1 MRLPPH
7 YVQGNV
13 CWMRDGSVWAVWN
26 VTPASYPLM
35 SEAEK
40 TDFQWGVRTGLVGL
54 PEESLLFSVC
64 APLTPD
70 AVVAA
75 MATSA
80 DPYEH
85 PAWGDT
91 LDVSRAALDG
101 TQTWERRFYLA
112 VALPRPSV
120 ADDLRHRVT
129 AGVEALSH
137 HPVPRPSPEDRRKR
151 RQQAEDAA
159 NRIGLHMR
167 PCDAGEIRWLYAR
180 AYRRGIVDVPLD
192 ATWNAPMVER
202 PMLEA
207 VDGAV
212 VHEGGDRKDRGR
224 PKLHRYLR
232 IETEAGTGY
241 QALLALAEMPHRFTF
256 PGPQSEWLLKA
267 DQMPYPVDWAAR
279 VGTVSNAIARMKART
294 KAKQMSAQFEE
305 QEDEIE
311 RAGIPPELEEA
322 VQDLQDQR
330 QSLQD
335 NPSDP
340 ELIVTTIY
348 AVYDSN
354 LAEVE
359 RRAATLSETLSRN
372 QFGLA
377 RPSGGQ
383 WGLFAAMLPGSRES
397 QVVRDYRQHLLPDD
411 LAMGA
416 PFASSDVGDATGLL
430 WGDNASAGTLRPVLW
445 NPAAGF
451 EAGGGGSV
459 AFVGALGSGKSASMK
474 LGMAGVIAQGGQGIV
489 FDRTS
494 TGEWRRF
501 ARCLPCVVS
510 DVLLTADAP
519 LSIDPC
525 RVLVPSDGDDEE
537 WAKTV
542 RGLAQTY
549 ALGFCAVVT
558 GCDPRGME
566 GIALSEAVS
575 AVFATPAPSMPAV
588 LALLQAKGERD
599 MDASN
604 AARKLEAF
612 ARSPLGGLVFDLSR
626 PPMNLH
632 ADFIAMSS
640 PDLRFPTRDQLAHPD
655 RMMPDQVQAQAIMHL
670 VGGVEHAF
678 TIADPGRLAVSL
690 KDEGWSWTG
699 WPEGEAAV
707 LLLMRDGRK
716 RHAAVWFGSPHPVDV
731 GALASFITTWF
742 VFGLVDGGKDMLGDA
757 VGPALAVLGMD
768 DTRANRMLLSH
779 EIMRSEDPDKDPAP
793 AEVIMRDLR
802 GRRGRVHI
810 YPPLTAELA
819 LAIETNPLRLAR
831 LETARVETNGHLVRS
846 GER

>member
-7 YVQGNV
+7 YIQANV

-54 PEESLLFSVC
+54 PEESLLLSVC

-120 ADDLRHRVT
+120 ADDLRRRAT
-129 AGVEALSH
+129 TTVEALSRQ
-137 HPVPRPSPEDRRKR
+137 PYPRPSPKDRRQR

-159 NRIGLHMR
+159 NRIGFGMR

-192 ATWNAPMVER
+192 GTWQVPTVER

-212 VHEGGDRKDRGR
+212 FYEGGKHRGPDRDKNP
-224 PKLHRYLR
+224 PKLHRYAR
-232 IETEAGTGY
+232 IDNEAGTGY

-256 PGPQSEWLLKA
+256 PGPQSEWLLRA
-267 DQMPYPVDWAAR
+267 DQMPFPVDWAVR
-279 VGTVSNAIARMKART
+279 VGTVSNAVARMKART
-294 KAKQMSAQFEE
+294 KAKQMSAQFDE

-322 VQDLQDQR
+322 VMDLQEQR
-330 QSLQD
+330 ARLQD

-340 ELIVTTIY
+340 ELIVTTVY
-348 AVYDSN
+348 AVYGDN
-354 LAEVE
+354 LMEVE
-359 RRAATLSETLSRN
+359 RRAGTLSETLARN

-416 PFASSDVGDATGLL
+416 PFASSDVGDSTGLL

-451 EAGGGGSV
+451 EAGGSGSAAFIGG
-459 AFVGALGSGKSASMK
+459 LGGGKSASMK
-474 LGMAGVIAQGGQGIV
+474 LGIAGVIAQGGQGIV

-494 TGEWRRF
+494 MGEWRRF
-501 ARCLPCVVS
+501 AKALPCDVA

-519 LSIDPC
+519 LSIDPF
-525 RVLVPSDGDDEE
+525 RVLDDVKV
-537 WAKTV
+537 A
-542 RGLAQTY
+542 ATY
-549 ALGFCAVVT
+549 ALGFCMVAT

-566 GIALSEAVS
+566 SIAISEVVTAVRDS
-575 AVFATPAPSMPAV
+575 DSPSCAAV
-588 LALLQAKGERD
+588 LERLKALGGTDA
-599 MDASN
+599 DAST
-604 AARKLEAF
+604 AARKLDAF
-612 ARSPLGGLVFDLSR
+612 ARSPLGGLVFDPSR

-632 ADFIAMSS
+632 ADFIVMSS
-640 PDLRFPTRDQLAHPD
+640 PDLRFPTRDQLAHPE
-655 RMMPDQVQAQAIMHL
+655 RMMPDQIQAQAIMHL
-670 VGGVEHAF
+670 VAGVEHAF
-678 TIADPGRLAVSL
+678 TIADPSRLAVSL
-690 KDEGWSWTG
+690 KDEGWAWTG

-716 RHAAVWFGSPHPVDV
+716 RYAAVWFGSQHPDDV
-731 GALASFITTWF
+731 GELASFITTRF
-742 VFGLVDGGKDMLGDA
+742 VYGLVDDGKDSRGDA
-757 VGPALAVLGMD
+757 VGPALAFLGMD
-768 DTRANRMLLSH
+768 DTRANRNLLSH
-779 EIMRSEDPDKDPAP
+779 DIMRSEDLDKDPEP
-793 AEVIMRDLR
+793 AQVIMRDIR
-802 GRRGRVHI
+802 GRRGRIHI

-819 LAIETNPLRLAR
+819 LAVETNPIRLAR
-831 LETARVETNGHLVRS
+831 LEAARVETNGHLIRT

>member
-1 MRLPPH
+1 MRLPPG
-7 YVQGNV
+7 YIQGNV
-13 CWMRDGSVWAVWN
+13 AWLRDSTVWPVWN

-35 SEAEK
+35 SEAEQL
-40 TDFQWGVRTGLVGL
+40 DFQWSVRTGLVGL

-137 HPVPRPSPEDRRKR
+137 HPVPRPSPKDRRKR

-192 ATWNAPMVER
+192 ATWNAPTVER

-212 VHEGGDRKDRGR
+212 VHEGGDRKDKGR

-232 IETEAGTGY
+232 IETETGTGY
-241 QALLALAEMPHRFTF
+241 QALLALAEMPHRFTY

-267 DQMPYPVDWAAR
+267 DQMPYPVDWAIR
-279 VGTVSNAIARMKART
+279 VGTVSNAIARLRART
-294 KAKQMSAQFEE
+294 KAKQISAQFDE
-305 QEDEIE
+305 QEDEISQL
-311 RAGIPPELEEA
+311 GIPPELEEA
-322 VQDLQDQR
+322 VMDLQEQR

-348 AVYDSN
+348 AVYDKD

-359 RRAATLSETLSRN
+359 RRAATLSETLARN

-377 RPSGGQ
+377 RPTGGQ

-474 LGMAGVIAQGGQGIV
+474 SGIAGVTAQGGQGIV
-489 FDRTS
+489 FDRTT

-501 ARCLPCVVS
+501 ARALPCVVS
-510 DVLLTADAP
+510 DVLLTPDAA

-525 RVLVPSDGDDEE
+525 RVLVPADGDDAE
-537 WAKTV
+537 WTKTV

-549 ALGFCAVVT
+549 ALGFCAMVT

-575 AVFATPAPSMPAV
+575 AVFATQAPSMPAV
-588 LALLQAKGERD
+588 LALLQTKGERD
-599 MDASN
+599 VDASN

-632 ADFIAMSS
+632 ADFIVMSS

-707 LLLMRDGRK
+707 MLLMRDGRK
-716 RHAAVWFGSPHPVDV
+716 RQAAVWFGSPHPVDV

-742 VFGLVDGGKDMLGDA
+742 VYWLVDGGKDMPGDA
-757 VGPALAVLGMD
+757 VGPALAILGMD
-768 DTRANRMLLSH
+768 DTRANRNLLSH
-779 EIMRSEDPDKDPAP
+779 DIMRSEDLDKDPEP
-793 AEVIMRDLR
+793 AQVIMRDIR
-802 GRRGRVHI
+802 GRRGRIHI

-819 LAIETNPLRLAR
+819 EAIETNPIRLAR
-831 LETARVETNGHLVRS
+831 LEAERAKSNGHLIRT
-846 GER
+846 GQ